1 MSGSALTLSHQRL
14 VDLWRGRLVEARKK
28 YDQVILELQATR
40 TNFTSETLPTP
51 TPDGSTKRILRA
63 ETQALDEY
71 MRTLRIFTELVIS
84 GKAPEEQ
91 QAKEEKDGD
100 HSAGR

>member
-1 MSGSALTLSHQRL
+1 MSGPAPTLSHHQHL

-28 YDQVILELQATR
+28 YDQVIVELQATR
-40 TNFTSETLPTP
+40 NFTSETLPTP